1 MSKASLSL
9 LSRFRAIAPP
19 FSRNY
24 VSGISLSLS
33 STTSSSPLHSTHVP
47 GLNLIKTHP
56 FQTNPSRNIRTPPH
70 SLSWQMYVIAKPH
83 IVQAFG
89 SAKTAEQMLA
99 AFQDMEASLDD
110 ADLGLALFKVGF
122 QLQQEGKDPEKALS
136 FADKALKALDRDG
149 QLSVLFVMTLH
160 LLGCINITL
169 KRFDDSL
176 GYLTRAYNLLC
187 RLEEE
192 GITSVEHIRP
202 GIHAVQ
208 TELGNLKRA
217 MGRIDEALENYKKA
231 LEISEMTLEMDG
243 KELGV
248 EYRDLASGYLS
259 VSNFKEALPFALKAL
274 DIHKKEL
281 GHDSVEVAHDRR
293 IVGAIYSGAGEH
305 KMALEQFELSR
316 KVFKHCSL
324 TSELLS
330 TEMDAV
336 YLQILLGKFDEAINT
351 LKDSKGCLDFAC
363 QILDKKEAVS
373 LRFVAQACIDVANIY
388 EVMDEFETAVSFL
401 NRALGLIEN
410 EPEQQHAEG
419 TVSARIGWMLLSR
432 GEVPRAIPYLETVAE
447 RFKESLS
454 SKHFVVGHNYN
465 NLGVAYLESDRPQS
479 AAQMFAAAKNTLDV
493 SRGPYHADSIVSCRN
508 LSIEYGTM
516 GSYALA
522 VEFQQ
527 QVIDAL
533 KFHGQSAL
541 DVLAEAHRILEELK
555 RKALVVD
562 LEHHDRNQTILQI
575 LKAGEEYGFF
585 QVINH
590 GVLKDLMD
598 EIMNVAEEFLAMP
611 WLEKERECSSKD
623 PKGSCKLYT
632 SSYAYPMEDFHYWRD
647 ALTHPCLPSEE
658 YI

>member
-9 LSRFRAIAPP
+9 LSRFRAIAPL

-24 VSGISLSLS
+24 DSGISLFLS

-56 FQTNPSRNIRTPPH
+56 FQTIPSRNIRTPPH
-70 SLSWQMYVIAKPH
+70 SLSGQIYVIAKPH

-110 ADLGLALFKVGF
+110 ADLGLASFKVGF

-136 FADKALKALDRDG
+136 FAHKAFKALDRDG
-149 QLSVLFVMTLH
+149 QPSVLVVMTLH
-160 LLGCINITL
+160 LLGRINITL

-176 GYLTRAYNLLC
+176 GYLTRAYSLLC
-187 RLEEE
+187 RLGEE

-217 MGRIDEALENYKKA
+217 MERIDEALENYKKA
-231 LEISEMTLEMDG
+231 LEISEMTLEMDS
-243 KELGV
+243 KELG
-248 EYRDLASGYLS
+248 
-259 VSNFKEALPFALKAL
+259 ALE
-274 DIHKKEL
+274 IHKKEL

-305 KMALEQFELSR
+305 KKALEQFELSR
-316 KVFKHCSL
+316 KVFKHCGL

-336 YLQILLGKFDEAINT
+336 YVQISLGKFDEAINT
-351 LKDSKGCLDFAC
+351 LKGIIQQAKNEKDSENQAAMFILIGKALCDQGKFADSKGCLDFARK
-363 QILDKKEAVS
+363 ILDEKEAVS
-373 LRFVAQACIDVANIY
+373 PRFVAQACIDVANVY
-388 EVMDEFETAVSFL
+388 EAMNEFETAVSLL
-401 NRALGLIEN
+401 NRALHLIEK
-410 EPEQQHAEG
+410 ELQQQHLEG

-432 GEVPRAIPYLETVAE
+432 GEVPRAIPYLESAAE

-454 SKHFVVGHNYN
+454 SKHFGIITTIWALHIWNRTD
-465 NLGVAYLESDRPQS
+465 LSQRHRWRAC
-479 AAQMFAAAKNTLDV
+479 V
-493 SRGPYHADSIVSCRN
+493 SRKTDSKELRMKSSGLRN
-508 LSIEYGTM
+508 VIKRLDMLCSDAFKKLF
-516 GSYALA
+516 YALA

-533 KFHGQSAL
+533 KCRGQSAL
-541 DVLAEAHRILEELK
+541 YELAEAHHIPEELK
-555 RKALVVD
+555 RKALGTST
-562 LEHHDRNQTILQI
+562 DRLHR
-575 LKAGEEYGFF
+575 KAT
-585 QVINH
+585 
-590 GVLKDLMD
+590 
-598 EIMNVAEEFLAMP
+598 P
-611 WLEKERECSSKD
+611 
-623 PKGSCKLYT
+623 
-632 SSYAYPMEDFHYWRD
+632 
-647 ALTHPCLPSEE
+647 LPRPRNIHASRLP
-658 YI
+658 